1 MIRKHAQRALRLDRH
16 PVIPQADGA
25 RTPAAPPATNAVV
38 DCGWGRLIAGHTFS
52 DPAQIA
58 AELLQE
64 RAGERDIA
72 FYLDKPHVVV
82 AQAPQQLFVDPS
94 EAFRLTLNSYQPAR
108 AVRRGFTVRRLRTRS
123 DLAAVNAIYRSRR
136 MVPVDPKRVWNL
148 RADRKSLYVLAED
161 RATGEVI
168 GVAMGL
174 DHAEAFGDANPGA
187 SLWALA
193 VAPQASHPGIGEA
206 LTRYLAEHFQA
217 RGRAYMDLSVLHDN
231 QSAIALYAKLGFQN
245 IQVFAVK
252 RRNAINEPLFTG
264 PTSAEEAALNPY
276 ARIIM
281 DEAQQRGIL
290 VDVIDAEN
298 GYFKLSHGGR
308 SVVCRESL
316 TELTSAVAMSRCAD
330 KRVTVRLLAMAGLQV
345 PRQTLAG
352 DTAHNV
358 AFLREQGA
366 IVVKPVD
373 GEQGKGISVNISSE
387 EEMDVAIERAHQH
400 GDRVLLEQFCE
411 GQDLRIVVINHRV
424 VAAAVRRP
432 AQVVGDGHSSIALLI
447 EKQSR
452 RRAAATGGESRI
464 PMDAETRR
472 CVVGQGYQMED
483 VLPLDETLAVRK
495 TANLHTGGTIHDVTA
510 ELHPALR
517 AAAEH
522 ASRVLDIPVTGLDFL
537 VPAVDGPDYV
547 IIEANERP
555 GLANHEPQPTVQR
568 FVDLLFPNTR
578 LEEVVP

>member
-1 MIRKHAQRALRLDRH
+1 
-16 PVIPQADGA
+16 
-25 RTPAAPPATNAVV
+25 
-38 DCGWGRLIAGHTFS
+38 
-52 DPAQIA
+52 
-58 AELLQE
+58 
-64 RAGERDIA
+64 
-72 FYLDKPHVVV
+72 
-82 AQAPQQLFVDPS
+82 
-94 EAFRLTLNSYQPAR
+94 
-108 AVRRGFTVRRLRTRS
+108 
-123 DLAAVNAIYRSRR
+123 
-136 MVPVDPKRVWNL
+136 
-148 RADRKSLYVLAED
+148 
-161 RATGEVI
+161 
-168 GVAMGL
+168 
-174 DHAEAFGDANPGA
+174 
-187 SLWALA
+187 
-193 VAPQASHPGIGEA
+193 
-206 LTRYLAEHFQA
+206 
-217 RGRAYMDLSVLHDN
+217 
-231 QSAIALYAKLGFQN
+231 
-245 IQVFAVK
+245 
-252 RRNAINEPLFTG
+252 
-264 PTSAEEAALNPY
+264 
-276 ARIIM
+276 
-281 DEAQQRGIL
+281 
-290 VDVIDAEN
+290 
-298 GYFKLSHGGR
+298 
-308 SVVCRESL
+308 
-316 TELTSAVAMSRCAD
+316 
-330 KRVTVRLLAMAGLQV
+330 MAGLQV

-464 PMDAETRR
+464 PLDAETRR

-578 LEEVVP
+578 LEEVAP